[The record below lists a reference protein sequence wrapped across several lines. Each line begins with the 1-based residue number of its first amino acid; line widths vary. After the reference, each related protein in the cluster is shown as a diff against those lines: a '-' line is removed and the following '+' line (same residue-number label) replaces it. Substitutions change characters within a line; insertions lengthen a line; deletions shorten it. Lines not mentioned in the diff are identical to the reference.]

1 MKNNIKKNIIDSI
14 GFSVIY
20 VLVEILLNIV
30 KLDIVSLLESFL
42 LHAFCYFVAV
52 SFLRW
57 IFKNK

>member
-1 MKNNIKKNIIDSI
+1 MKNNIKKNIIDAI

-30 KLDIVSLLESFL
+30 KLDIASLLESFL

-52 SFLRW
+52 SFTRW
-57 IFKNK
+57 LFKNK